1 MSFED
6 INNEIR
12 SRGGGWTNL
21 KSKGDKLAGK
31 IVDVESRNQSF
42 NGVVRYVT
50 SDNSPRKGQPRKE
63 WVFTLELPNGDVTKW
78 AAQESAQW
86 AIMGALNGRKL
97 LPGGHLQV
105 EILNKEDRK
114 QPDFKAVYTDPVGD
128 SPFEGTPAV
137 EESDEPPF

>member
-12 SRGGGWTNL
+12 SRGGNWTNL
-21 KSKGDKLAGK
+21 KAKGDKVAGK

-50 SDNSPRKGQPRKE
+50 SENSPRKGQPRKE
-63 WVFTLELPNGDVTKW
+63 WVFTLEMADGSVTKW
-78 AAQESAQW
+78 AAQEGAQW

-97 LPGGHLQV
+97 VPGGYLQIEV
-105 EILNKEDRK
+105 MEKEERK
-114 QPDFKAVYTDPVGD
+114 QAEFKAVYTDATPD
-128 SPFEGTPAV
+128 SPFEGAKDDETP
-137 EESDEPPF
+137 F